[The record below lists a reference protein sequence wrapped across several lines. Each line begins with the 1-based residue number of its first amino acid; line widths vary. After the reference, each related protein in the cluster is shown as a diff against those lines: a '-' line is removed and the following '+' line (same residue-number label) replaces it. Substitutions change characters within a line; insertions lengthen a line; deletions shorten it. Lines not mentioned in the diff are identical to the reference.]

1 MLPPWLIALL
11 LLRQLSYSGYIY
23 NRQEEFR
30 NRIRDAWS
38 GIGVQL
44 KRQHDLI
51 PNLATT
57 VKAYAQ
63 NERDVLEELAELRS
77 RVGGDNAR
85 ETGKAEDKVTR
96 SLKTLLRPVKA
107 YPELK
112 ADKTFLRLQGDL
124 VEIEDHLQYV
134 RRYYNGAVRD
144 MNTLAESFPS
154 NLVCR
159 MVNGK
164 SEEFFEVTRA
174 IERTV
179 PSLSFAKQKE
189 AGN

>member
-30 NRIRDAWS
+30 NRVREAWS

-77 RVGGDNAR
+77 RVGG
-85 ETGKAEDKVTR
+85 GW
-96 SLKTLLRPVKA
+96 
-107 YPELK
+107 
-112 ADKTFLRLQGDL
+112 
-124 VEIEDHLQYV
+124 
-134 RRYYNGAVRD
+134 
-144 MNTLAESFPS
+144 
-154 NLVCR
+154 
-159 MVNGK
+159 
-164 SEEFFEVTRA
+164 
-174 IERTV
+174 
-179 PSLSFAKQKE
+179 
-189 AGN
+189 